1 MAIHISFPKQEELP
15 AGVVFVGTSQKQ
27 AVAHQVH
34 RVHASC
40 IHMILEM

>member
-1 MAIHISFPKQEELP
+1 MAKHISIPKQEELP
-15 AGVVFVGTSQKQ
+15 AGVVLVGTGQQQ

-40 IHMILEM
+40 IIMILEM